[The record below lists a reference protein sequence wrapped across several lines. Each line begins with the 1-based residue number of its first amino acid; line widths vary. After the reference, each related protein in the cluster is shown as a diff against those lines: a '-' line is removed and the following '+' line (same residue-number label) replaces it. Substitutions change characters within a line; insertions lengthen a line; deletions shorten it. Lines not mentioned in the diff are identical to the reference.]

1 MIIGSSEKNLVMI
14 GIWQMSKLGPR
25 MVPFTLI
32 SALTCSLHAE
42 QVSGPRA
49 KRA

>member
-14 GIWQMSKLGPR
+14 DIWQMNKLGPR
-25 MVPFTLI
+25 MMPFTLI
-32 SALTCSLHAE
+32 FALTCSLHAE